1 MGARRSLKRQELFP
15 SKMFGNW
22 LCTMAT
28 LLRQRVSQFWAGK
41 LLAGMAVATLLM
53 LADAGARAQEGND
66 PALYRSA
73 MRNVAQGGETRA
85 GVVIHVGDSMTY
97 ANPYGQWARN
107 GAGKS
112 AADKELLKWMHLGT
126 EDDQDG
132 WYLARF
138 DHPDGG
144 RSHTAASGLKAEELL
159 RGGKQGM
166 PALAELLKT
175 YRPQVVVV
183 MVGTNDAAGNVSAKD
198 FQGSMERI
206 TQQIIAAHAVPVLTT
221 IPPIASK
228 RERSDS
234 FAQIIRDVAKNQ
246 KTPLIDLHQQILER
260 RPKDFDGTLLAKGDV
275 HLSAS
280 QGGVTA
286 ASEPTPNNLSQCGY
300 LLRGWLT
307 VQKLG
312 EVKREVLDAPKPTKV
327 GNAFDP
333 SNAPVAALPEITCQD
348 SIKLPIT
355 KDMRLSS
362 YAGEEGLNYGGSSQ
376 LKLKSYQEMALL
388 AFDAAPLK
396 GKVVKRATLH
406 IRLAGKERL
415 LRVTTSSVRANWKE
429 GKGNGEAPADGA
441 STFLNQQHP
450 KTGWGMLGGDL
461 TAVTLGG
468 GGSVWGSAEASLP
481 DAKGWQA
488 MEIAP
493 QVLAEIVAGV
503 SDGFLLF
510 DDVGTEWSFLEAK
523 YTTRPFPNRFF
534 YSREAAADARPYVTV
549 CLGEVDATAP
559 PSPALP
565 ESIDLGKEDREGSGS
580 LQVISPNLMAL
591 RWPLPAEQVVKQ
603 EMGSVPAM
611 AGIRGTLKYAD
622 GEVKAI
628 DADAWS
634 LVRNRGEW
642 QGELRLRKNQL
653 HDEAHGD
660 LVGMEAFNMSAAG
673 NASPA
678 TVVKVQGKRR
688 QAAAPM
694 IRLAEIPVVE
704 GSGKAALPQWEKV
717 QVAVVDSMDKVHP
730 TSLKFTPPQDEKYLQ
745 RNPQWDAE
753 RKTISLSAARGE
765 IVSAQVL
772 LLSPDG
778 KPFPEGKLSIRWKQA
793 DLKKP
798 IQAEFYQLQTVKS
811 PKLGEVFD
819 PAIPLTGTPCELLP
833 ATQGQRCIPVVL
845 ELWVPPT
852 TSAGKQQGT
861 LQLQGK
867 SGTLE
872 IAIELNVWDFSLPD
886 RLSFLAEM
894 NCYGLPENE
903 VDYYRLA
910 HRHRTV
916 LNRVPYSQSGQVSD
930 GCAPIVRA
938 DGTLDFAAWDKRFG
952 PILDGSAFADLPRA
966 SQPVDCFYL
975 PLHEN
980 WPTTMQEHYRGSYW
994 ADAGFSAEYWKQF
1007 ENAAEQFTAHLQK
1020 NRYQRTLFHLFLN
1033 NKNNFKQNG
1042 WQRGSSPWLLDEPA
1056 HFQDFW
1062 ALKMYGEAG
1071 LRGRNRALAGKSD
1084 PIQLL
1089 YRCDI
1094 SRPQWQR
1101 DSLDDVL
1108 GYNVIA
1114 GGPFLAYREEIL
1126 RRKTQFEQVVVAYGT
1141 PNHPDQSNVQG
1152 AAWCVDAWR
1161 LGADGIV
1168 PWQTIGSKQSWQ
1180 QADETSL
1187 LYPANNQGAAPLPIP
1202 SIRLKSYLRGEQDVE
1217 YLTLFLQAH
1226 PELSREQLAKELE
1239 QAIGLSPV
1247 REASSFQGAEDA
1259 GRITYQNLRPQTL
1272 WQLRTWLAQAISK
1285 NPPKLGNLRPT
1296 WPAGPAGR

>member
-1 MGARRSLKRQELFP
+1 
-15 SKMFGNW
+15 MFGNW
-22 LCTMAT
+22 LLPMAT
-28 LLRQRVSQFWAGK
+28 LLWQVLSRLWAGRF
-41 LLAGMAVATLLM
+41 LQGLAGALL
-53 LADAGARAQEGND
+53 LGLTCAGSLAQEGSD
-66 PALYRSA
+66 PAGYRSA
-73 MRNVAQGGETRA
+73 MRNVVQGGETRA

-112 AADKELLKWMHLGT
+112 AADKEVLKWMHLGK

-144 RSHTAASGLKAEELL
+144 RSYTAASGLKAEELL
-159 RGGKQGM
+159 RGGKQGL
-166 PALAELLKT
+166 PALAELLKK

-206 TQQIIAAHAVPVLTT
+206 AQQIIAAHAVPVLTT
-221 IPPIASK
+221 IPPIANK
-228 RERSDS
+228 RERSDA
-234 FAQIIRDVAKNQ
+234 FAQIIRDVAKQ
-246 KTPLIDLHQQILER
+246 QQTPLIDLHKQILER

-275 HLSAS
+275 HLSANP
-280 QGGVTA
+280 GGVTA
-286 ASEPTPNNLSQCGY
+286 ASEPTEANLSQCGY

-307 VQKLG
+307 VQKLA
-312 EVKREVLDAPKPTKV
+312 EVKREVLDAPRSAKV

-333 SNAPVAALPEITCQD
+333 SNAPIAKLPEVECKD
-348 SIKLPIT
+348 SIKLFIT
-355 KDMRLSS
+355 RDMRLSS

-388 AFDAAPLK
+388 AFDAASLK
-396 GKVVKRATLH
+396 GKEVKQATLH
-406 IRLAGKERL
+406 IRLSGKERL
-415 LRVTTSSVRANWKE
+415 LRVTTSSVRAGWKE
-429 GKGNGEAPADGA
+429 GRGNGESPTDGA
-441 STFLNQQHP
+441 ATFLKQQHP
-450 KTGWGMLGGDL
+450 QRGWGLLGGDL

-488 MEIAP
+488 IEIAP
-493 QVLAEIVAGV
+493 QVMAEIVAGV

-510 DDVGTEWSFLEAK
+510 DDVGTEWSYLEGK

-549 CLGEVDATAP
+549 CLGEADTKGP

-565 ESIDLGKEDREGSGS
+565 GSIDLGQVSREGEKAGS
-580 LQVISPNLMAL
+580 KEEARSHLQVISPSMVAI
-591 RWPLPAEQVVKQ
+591 RWPIPSSQVVRQ
-603 EMGSVPAM
+603 GERVSPVM
-611 AGIRGTLKYAD
+611 AGQRGMLKYAD
-622 GEVKAI
+622 GHAEPI
-628 DADAWS
+628 SADAWS
-634 LVRNRGEW
+634 LVQSRGEW
-642 QGELRLRKNQL
+642 LGELRLLNSQL
-653 HDEAHGD
+653 RSEEHGALVAIEAIQMD
-660 LVGMEAFNMSAAG
+660 AAG
-673 NASPA
+673 NESPKA
-678 TVVKVQGKRR
+678 LVKVEGKLPE
-688 QAAAPM
+688 ATAPR
-694 IRLAEIPVVE
+694 IRLAEIPAEANSKV
-704 GSGKAALPQWEKV
+704 AALPEWEGV

-730 TSLKFTPPQDEKYLQ
+730 NSLKLTPPQEEKYLH
-745 RNPQWDAE
+745 RNPLWDAE

-772 LLSPDG
+772 LLSR
-778 KPFPEGKLSIRWKQA
+778 EGKAFPKGRLSITWKEA
-793 DLKKP
+793 ELKQS
-798 IQAEFYQLQTVKS
+798 IQAEFFQLQTVKS
-811 PKLGEVFD
+811 SKLGEVFD
-819 PAIPLTGTPCELLP
+819 PAIPLAGSPSALLP
-833 ATQGQRCIPVVL
+833 AAQGERCIPVVL

-852 TSAGKQQGT
+852 TAAGKHEGT
-861 LQLQGK
+861 LQLLGENE
-867 SGTLE
+867 TLE
-872 IAIELNVWDFSLPD
+872 IPLELNVWNFSLPD

-916 LNRVPYSQSGQVSD
+916 LNRVPYSQSGQVAD
-930 GCAPIVRA
+930 GCAPVVRA
-938 DGTLDFAAWDKRFG
+938 DGTFDFSAWDKRFG
-952 PILDGSAFADLPRA
+952 PILDGSAFKDLPRA
-966 SQPVDCFYL
+966 GMPVDCFYL

-980 WPTTMQEHYRGSYW
+980 WPATMQEHYRGSYW
-994 ADAGFSAEYWKQF
+994 ADAGFSQEYWKQF
-1007 ENAAEQFTAHLQK
+1007 ENASEQFTAHLQK

-1062 ALKMYGEAG
+1062 ALKMFGEVG

-1101 DSLDDVL
+1101 DSLDEVL

-1126 RRKTQFEQVVVAYGT
+1126 RRKTQFQQVIVAYGT

-1168 PWQTIGSKQSWQ
+1168 PWQTIGNAQSWQ
-1180 QADETSL
+1180 QADETAL
-1187 LYPANNQGAAPLPIP
+1187 LYPAKNRAASPLPVP

-1217 YLTLFLQAH
+1217 YLTLYLQAH

-1272 WQLRTWLAQAISK
+1272 WQLRTWLAQAISQ
-1285 NPPKLGNLRPT
+1285 NLPGKEDAQRG

>member
-1 MGARRSLKRQELFP
+1 
-15 SKMFGNW
+15 
-22 LCTMAT
+22 MAT
-28 LLRQRVSQFWAGK
+28 LLRQVLSRLWAGRFLRGLTAA
-41 LLAGMAVATLLM
+41 LLLGLACAGSL
-53 LADAGARAQEGND
+53 AQEGTD
-66 PALYRSA
+66 QASYRSA

-97 ANPYGQWARN
+97 ANPYGQWARS

-112 AADKELLKWMHLGT
+112 AADKEALKWMHLGT

-144 RSHTAASGLKAEELL
+144 RSYTAASGLKGEELL
-159 RGGKQGM
+159 RGGKQGL
-166 PALAELLKT
+166 PALAELLKK
-175 YRPQVVVV
+175 YRPQIVVV
-183 MVGTNDAAGNVSAKD
+183 MIGTNDAAGNVSAKD
-198 FQGSMERI
+198 FQGSMEKI
-206 TQQIIAAHAVPVLTT
+206 AQQIIAAHAVPVLTT
-221 IPPIASK
+221 IPPIANK
-228 RERSDS
+228 RERSDA
-234 FAQIIRDVAKNQ
+234 FAQIIRDVAKQ
-246 KTPLIDLHQQILER
+246 QQTPVIDLHKQILQR
-260 RPKDFDGTLLAKGDV
+260 RPNDFDGTLLAKGDV
-275 HLSAS
+275 HLSAN

-286 ASEPTPNNLSQCGY
+286 ASEPTEANLSQCGY

-307 VQKLG
+307 VQKLA
-312 EVKREVLDAPKPTKV
+312 EVKREVFDAPRPVKAS
-327 GNAFDP
+327 NAFDP
-333 SNAPVAALPEITCQD
+333 SNAPIAKLPEIECKD

-355 KDMRLSS
+355 RDMRLSS

-388 AFDAAPLK
+388 AFDAASLK
-396 GKVVKRATLH
+396 GKEVKRATLH
-406 IRLAGKERL
+406 IRLSGKERL
-415 LRVTTSSVRANWKE
+415 LRVTTSSVRASWKE
-429 GKGNGEAPADGA
+429 GRGNGESPTDGA
-441 STFLNQQHP
+441 ATFLKQQHP
-450 KTGWGMLGGDL
+450 QRGWGLLGGDL

-481 DAKGWQA
+481 DAQGWQA
-488 MEIAP
+488 IEIAP
-493 QVLAEIVAGV
+493 QVMAEMVTGV

-510 DDVGTEWSFLEAK
+510 DDVGTEWALLEGK

-534 YSREAAADARPYVTV
+534 HSREAAADARPYVTV
-549 CLGEVDATAP
+549 CLGEADTMGP

-565 ESIDLGKEDREGSGS
+565 GSIDLGQIPREGEATKGKEEARGH
-580 LQVISPNLMAL
+580 LQVISPSMVAL
-591 RWPLPAEQVVKQ
+591 RWPLPVEQVAEEGKIA
-603 EMGSVPAM
+603 VPVM
-611 AGIRGTLKYAD
+611 AGLRGTLKYAD
-622 GEVKAI
+622 GHAEPIAE
-628 DADAWS
+628 DAWS
-634 LVRNRGEW
+634 LVQQQGEW
-642 QGELRLRKNQL
+642 LGELRLLKSQL
-653 HDEAHGD
+653 RSDEHGA
-660 LVGMEAFNMSAAG
+660 LVAMEAVQMDAAG
-673 NASPA
+673 NESPKA
-678 TVVKVQGKRR
+678 LVKVQGKLP
-688 QAAAPM
+688 AAAMPK
-694 IRLAEIPVVE
+694 IQLAEIPAEANAKVT
-704 GSGKAALPQWEKV
+704 ALPKWENV

-730 TSLKFTPPQDEKYLQ
+730 TSLKFTPPQEEKYLL
-745 RNPQWDAE
+745 RNPLWDAE
-753 RKTISLSAARGE
+753 TKTISLSAARGE

-772 LLSPDG
+772 LLSPEG
-778 KPFPEGKLSIRWKQA
+778 KAFPEGKLSIAWKEA
-793 DLKKP
+793 DLKKSM
-798 IQAEFYQLQTVKS
+798 QAEFLQLKTVKS

-819 PAIPLTGTPCELLP
+819 PAIPLTGSPSALLP
-833 ATQGQRCIPVVL
+833 AAQGERCVPLVL

-852 TSAGKQQGT
+852 TSAGKHEGM
-861 LQLQGK
+861 LQLQGE

-872 IAIELNVWDFSLPD
+872 IAVELNVWNFSLPD

-916 LNRVPYSQSGQVSD
+916 LNRVPYSQGGQVAD
-930 GCAPIVRA
+930 GCAPVVRP
-938 DGTLDFAAWDKRFG
+938 DGTLDFSAWDKRFG
-952 PILDGSAFADLPRA
+952 PILDGSAFKDLPRA
-966 SQPVDCFYL
+966 GMPVDCFYL

-980 WPTTMQEHYRGSYW
+980 WPATMQEHYRGSYW
-994 ADAGFSAEYWKQF
+994 ADEGFSAEYWKQF
-1007 ENAAEQFTAHLQK
+1007 EIAAEQFTAHLQK
-1020 NRYQRTLFHLFLN
+1020 NHYQRTLFHLFLN

-1062 ALKMYGEAG
+1062 ALKMFGEAG

-1101 DSLDDVL
+1101 DSLDEVL

-1126 RRKTQFEQVVVAYGT
+1126 RRKTQFQQVIVAYGT

-1168 PWQTIGSKQSWQ
+1168 PWQTIGNAQSWQ

-1187 LYPANNQGAAPLPIP
+1187 LYPAKNTNNRSTAPLPVP

-1217 YLTLFLQAH
+1217 YLTLYLQAH

-1272 WQLRTWLAQAISK
+1272 WQLRTWLAQAISE
-1285 NPPKLGNLRPT
+1285 KLPGKEGTQRG